1 MVGLLYHVNMKI
13 TRLVYLSGLL
23 YIFLLFLISELIEE
37 IKGNVLNWKVFIIGG
52 SVVLPHP

>member
-37 IKGNVLNWKVFIIGG
+37 IKGNVLN
-52 SVVLPHP
+52 